1 MFEEYYCSAACEI
14 RFSFFFFFFF
24 SARLVG
30 VFARFAAVFARGLFA
45 SFLEFPPKTS

>member
-14 RFSFFFFFFF
+14 RFSFF

-30 VFARFAAVFARGLFA
+30 VFARFAAVFARRLFA
-45 SFLEFPPKTS
+45 SVLVFPTKTS

>member
-14 RFSFFFFFFF
+14 RFSFFFFF

-30 VFARFAAVFARGLFA
+30 VFARFAAVFARSLFA
-45 SFLEFPPKTS
+45 SVLVFPTKTS